1 MNYTVGSLFSG
12 IGGIDLAFE
21 WAGFTTAWQVEKEPF
36 CQRVLA
42 NHFPQAARYS
52 DIYECHDLPLVDV
65 ITAGFPCQPF
75 SDAGL
80 KRGVND
86 ERFLVPEMLRI
97 IGEVQPYAILLE
109 NVPGFASIND
119 GAIFRELLRLLAQ
132 MGYDAEWGRIRA
144 SDMGATHR
152 RERWFCVAY
161 STGEYGEGRI
171 EEGNTKRESKGTVR
185 SGGRFVAYTNITE
198 RETRRPFGVGK
209 EKPPQP
215 STRHSNVVNAQRG
228 GCSRNARRWSKS
240 QLEDRHTRDG
250 RQVKPGM
257 GRDAHGVSGRV
268 DGLEHKFPAPPGY
281 TQADYEPPRVSTQ
294 SKDRAARLKALGNAV
309 VPQCVY
315 PLAVAIGEWL
325 DKETS

>member
-1 MNYTVGSLFSG
+1 MGYSVGSLFSG

-52 DIYECHDLPLVDV
+52 DIYECHNLPHVDV
-65 ITAGFPCQPF
+65 VTAGFPCQPF

-161 STGEYGEGRI
+161 AQSNYD
-171 EEGNTKRESKGTVR
+171 KRERRTMANPASQTGKQND
-185 SGGRFVAYTNITE
+185 GRFVGGSYPVMGDT
-198 RETRRPFGVGK
+198 
-209 EKPPQP
+209 
-215 STRHSNVVNAQRG
+215 QRSG
-228 GCSRNARRWSKS
+228 RSGQSWRGTGA
-240 QLEDRHTRDG
+240 QLEDGYTRDG
-250 RQVKPGM
+250 RQVKPRM
-257 GRDAHGVSGRV
+257 GRNAHGVSGRV

-325 DKETS
+325 GRETS